1 MDNYLIEIPSKENW
15 SIEDVKHACDKI
27 PDNELNSIA
36 HMLISPDKE
45 ISKLGYELF
54 ISYKNG

>member
-1 MDNYLIEIPSKENW
+1 MDNYLIEISSEENW
-15 SIEDVKHACDKI
+15 SIEDVKYVCDKI
-27 PDNELNSIA
+27 SDDELIGIV

-54 ISYKNG
+54 MSYKNG